1 MCSPDVMAQV
11 QATIERDSRRSGIR
25 RRDLFGAAG
34 LAALGALAA
43 PRVAAAAPVSIS
55 GTVVDLTH
63 TLTPDF
69 PVWPGNPQFAMRPV
83 ARIGG
88 IGSVD
93 AGSVGSGSVDTGSL
107 GSADPASGFAVNE
120 LTYWEH
126 TGTHLDAPAHK
137 IVGGAT
143 AEVLP
148 VADFV
153 APVVVVDIAAKAGAD
168 ADAVLTV
175 ADLQDWE
182 SAHGRIPARALV
194 AMYSGWEARLAVPGA
209 FANLDALGVPHA
221 PGFDPDAVDFLVA
234 ERDIVGIGVD
244 TLSLDHASSR
254 DHGAHVACLGA
265 GRYGIEALANLDTI
279 PPVGATVVVGAPKHV
294 AATGGP
300 CRVLALL

>member
-1 MCSPDVMAQV
+1 MCSPEVMAQV
-11 QATIERDSRRSGIR
+11 RDTIERDSRRAGMR

-43 PRVAAAAPVSIS
+43 PRTAAAAPVSSS

-83 ARIGG
+83 ATLGG
-88 IGSVD
+88 VGSVD
-93 AGSVGSGSVDTGSL
+93 TGSVDTGSL
-107 GSADPASGFAVNE
+107 GPANPASGFAVNE

-137 IVGGAT
+137 IAGGAT

-153 APVVVVDIAAKAGAD
+153 APVVVVDIAARASSD
-168 ADAVLTV
+168 ADTVLTV
-175 ADLQDWE
+175 ADLRDWE
-182 SAHGRIPARALV
+182 RAHGRIPARALV
-194 AMYSGWEARLAVPGA
+194 AMHSGWETRLAVPGG
-209 FANLDALGVPHA
+209 FTNLDAAGVPHA
-221 PGFDPDAVDFLVA
+221 PGFDSDAVDFLVA

-265 GRYGIEALANLDTI
+265 GRYGIEALANLGAI